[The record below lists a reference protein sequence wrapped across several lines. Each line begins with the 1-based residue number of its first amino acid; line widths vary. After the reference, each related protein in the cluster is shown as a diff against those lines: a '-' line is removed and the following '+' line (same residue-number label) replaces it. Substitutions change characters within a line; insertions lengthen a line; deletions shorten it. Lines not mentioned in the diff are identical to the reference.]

1 MSLLGN
7 LSRLPGSYERHRWV
21 DWAELLCL
29 NSAEGELSVH
39 DLASAISQREE
50 WRATEA
56 FDDPSPEEEG
66 IDPFARNG
74 DDDPEDKSLREAREI
89 LAYMT
94 TRQVAFGAAYP
105 FAVSGDGAG
114 ICVTDETGW
123 RNLYLLLLL
132 SSSLR
137 YVPNKSAQ
145 SRLTSIFE
153 LVCYVALKRHLGSSA
168 EAHIFGKNA
177 LGIVSRY
184 SGRLPDK
191 LRQLA
196 ADLNERTVF
205 SDAEFSNRDVG
216 DNGLDIVAWNG
227 LGDDASGLIVYFGQC
242 ACTPRWVDKQH
253 SVIDESWV
261 GIMTLL
267 SKAVPICFIPFDF
280 RQIDGSWYKKSAIHR
295 TVLVDRRRLL
305 FMLGT
310 SRDGLTLEGTFPAE
324 HYDLLGLDSISD
336 ERKAGLVDL

>member
-7 LSRLPGSYERHRWV
+7 LSRLPGSYERHRWA

-39 DLASAISQREE
+39 DLATAISQREE
-50 WRATEA
+50 WRAAEA
-56 FDDPSPEEEG
+56 FDDPSPEEER
-66 IDPFARNG
+66 IDPFARSR
-74 DDDPEDKSLREAREI
+74 DDDPEDKSLSEAREI

-94 TRQVAFGAAYP
+94 TRQVGFGAAYP
-105 FAVSGDGAG
+105 FAVSEDGTG
-114 ICVTDETGW
+114 VCVIEETGW
-123 RNLYLLLLL
+123 RNLYLLLLF

-145 SRLTSIFE
+145 SKLTSIFE

-177 LGIVSRY
+177 LKVVSRY
-184 SGRLPDK
+184 TGRLPDK

-205 SDAEFSNRDVG
+205 LDSEFSSRDVG

-227 LGDDASGLIVYFGQC
+227 FEDDVSGLIVYFGQC

-253 SVIDESWV
+253 SVIDESWF

-267 SKAVPICFIPFDF
+267 SKPVPICFIPFDF
-280 RQIDGSWYKKSAIHR
+280 RQADGSWYKKSAIHR

-305 FMLGT
+305 SMLGT
-310 SRDGLTLEGTFPAE
+310 TQYGSTVEDAFPGE
-324 HYDLLGLDSISD
+324 HHDLLGLSSISE
-336 ERKAGLVDL
+336 ERNAGLEDL